1 MPGHAFPHIAWALTA
16 CLFLTGCLTTD
27 KLRADLELAR
37 EELAASQ
44 EARKEVGTDLE
55 QAEEAL
61 ARAEAGGADA
71 EEALSDADRHL
82 ARAEGEIRG
91 EKFPVAAYKS
101 NFFLFLTHDAREQ
114 EGRKSTEAKFQVSL
128 KKKITCGRPRN
139 CWDWV
144 NTWLPLY
151 FGYTQKSF
159 WQVYDKEN
167 SSPFRENNYNPEL
180 FLDYRDSLLKETPF
194 GLVFGLE
201 HESNGQSDPLSRSWN
216 RAYFRAGVFLPDV
229 RARLKVWHRFAE
241 DAKTAE
247 NPAGDDNPEIERFL
261 GNVELELKL
270 TASENR
276 SHQVLLFYRPGSG
289 IDFPTFQV
297 DYLYH
302 PPFFNEGVFLQLHAF
317 DGYGESLI
325 DFDHKVRKIGF
336 GLAVRPADSAFHSG
350 RRD

>member
-114 EGRKSTEAKFQVSL
+114 EA
-128 KKKITCGRPRN
+128 
-139 CWDWV
+139 
-144 NTWLPLY
+144 LY